1 MKEKTTVTV
10 DVTRPWGLRDR
21 VRTSA
26 GEIATEVLGAGPPV
40 VLVHGT
46 PSWSYL
52 WREIAAPLAEAHT
65 VHQWDLPGYGDSR
78 LAEGNSASIAL
89 HARTLAELVDHW
101 ELDAPS
107 LISHDIGGGAVL
119 RAHLIEKVPATSIA
133 VLDAAVL
140 SPWVTPLVQ
149 HVQRH
154 LDVYRSMPS
163 HAFGGIVAAHLRTA
177 THLGLSEPARA
188 AYLAPFE
195 GPSGQR
201 RWLDQVAHFTEDDTE
216 DVVEALGEITV
227 QVTVIWGEHDLWL
240 PVSTAT
246 RLAGA
251 IPGARRTIIPGA
263 GHFLTEDAPAEVAA
277 VLADWLHHPR
287 KA

>member
-1 MKEKTTVTV
+1 MTAEL
-10 DVTRPWGLRDR
+10 TRPWGLRDR

-52 WREIAAPLAEAHT
+52 WREIAAPLAEKHT
-65 VHQWDLPGYGDSR
+65 VHLWDLPGYGDSR
-78 LAEGNSASIAL
+78 LADGKSASIAL

-101 ELDAPS
+101 ELDAPA
-107 LISHDIGGGAVL
+107 LVGHDIGGGAVL
-119 RAHLIEKVPATSIA
+119 RAHLIERVPARSIA

-154 LDVYRSMPS
+154 PEVYRTMPS
-163 HAFGGIVAAHLRTA
+163 HAIGGIIAAHLNTA
-177 THLGLSEPARA
+177 THLGLSESARA
-188 AYLAPFE
+188 AYLDRFA
-195 GPSGQR
+195 GPPGQR
-201 RWLDQVAHFTEDDTE
+201 RWLDQIAHFTEEDTVE
-216 DVVEALGEITV
+216 VVEALGEITV
-227 QVTVIWGEHDLWL
+227 PTHVIWGEHDQWL
-240 PVSTAT
+240 PSGTAT
-246 RLAGA
+246 RLADL

-277 VLADWLHHPR
+277 VLGNWLGSF
-287 KA
+287 